1 MLVKKLTMNGSWNS
15 PSVQAAM
22 PMTRFSFSGRPALRA
37 YCAPPSY
44 MRRFIPASP
53 WMNIGMNT
61 MLMQMNDPQKW
72 IAPSV
77 SFIFRPVAFGNQ

>member
-1 MLVKKLTMNGSWNS
+1 
-15 PSVQAAM
+15 M
-22 PMTRFSFSGRPALRA
+22 PMTTFNFSGRPALCA